1 LNAAAALIT
10 RDLKTVLRQGSS
22 AGTAL
27 GFFLAVVLL
36 MPIGLG
42 PDQALLARIAP
53 GALWVALL
61 MSVLL
66 AAERIFLSDYEDG
79 SLELLTMAETPFE
92 IVTLA
97 KAVVHWVTTG
107 LPLAA
112 IAPFLGFLLN
122 LPPEQVLPLTASMLI
137 GSLGISLLA
146 VLGAAI
152 TVGLRRGGPMLSL
165 IILPLYVPMLVFGVG
180 ASSPGT
186 AIGGAGA
193 ASLAILAALS
203 LAALVMV
210 PIAASAALRAHL
222 Q

>member
-1 LNAAAALIT
+1 MSAVSALIV

-22 AGTAL
+22 AGTAM

-36 MPIGLG
+36 LPIGLG

-53 GALWVALL
+53 GSLWIALL

-66 AAERIFLSDYEDG
+66 AAERIFQSDYEDG
-79 SLELLTMAETPFE
+79 SLELLTMGETPFE

-97 KAVVHWVTTG
+97 KALVHWLTTG
-107 LPLAA
+107 LPMAA
-112 IAPFLGFLLN
+112 MAPFLGFLLN
-122 LPPEQVLPLTASMLI
+122 IPPEQVLPLIMSMII

-165 IILPLYVPMLVFGVG
+165 IILPLYVPMLIFGVG
-180 ASSPGT
+180 ASSPVT
-186 AIGGAGA
+186 IQGAGA
-193 ASLAILAALS
+193 ASLAILGALS

-210 PIAASAALRAHL
+210 PIAASAALKAHL

>member
-1 LNAAAALIT
+1 MTAVTALIG

-22 AGTAL
+22 AGTAI

-36 MPIGLG
+36 LPIGLG

-66 AAERIFLSDYEDG
+66 AAERIFQSDYDDG
-79 SLELLTMAETPFE
+79 SLELLTMGETPLE

-97 KAVVHWVTTG
+97 KAFVHWLTTG

-112 IAPFLGFLLN
+112 VAPLLGFLLN
-122 LPPEQVLPLTASMLI
+122 IPPEQVLPLTVSMII
-137 GSLGISLLA
+137 GSLGISLFA

-165 IILPLYVPMLVFGVG
+165 IILPLYVPMLVFGVA
-180 ASSPGT
+180 ASSPATAMGGT
-186 AIGGAGA
+186 GA
-193 ASLAILAALS
+193 AALAILSALS

-210 PIAASAALRAHL
+210 PIAASAALKAHL

>member
-1 LNAAAALIT
+1 MSAVSALIV

-22 AGTAL
+22 AGTAI
-27 GFFLAVVLL
+27 GFFLAVVVLL
-36 MPIGLG
+36 PVGLG

-53 GALWVALL
+53 GSLWIALL

-66 AAERIFLSDYEDG
+66 AAERIFQSDYEDG
-79 SLELLTMAETPFE
+79 SLELLTMGETSFE

-97 KAVVHWVTTG
+97 KALVHWLTTG
-107 LPLAA
+107 LPMAA

-122 LPPEQVLPLTASMLI
+122 IPPDQVLPLTMSMII

-165 IILPLYVPMLVFGVG
+165 IILPLYVPMLIFGVG
-180 ASSPGT
+180 ASSPV
-186 AIGGAGA
+186 AIQGAGA
-193 ASLAILAALS
+193 ASLAILGALS

-210 PIAASAALRAHL
+210 PIAASAALKAHL

>member
-1 LNAAAALIT
+1 MSAVSALIV

-22 AGTAL
+22 AGTAM
-27 GFFLAVVLL
+27 GFFLAVVVLL
-36 MPIGLG
+36 PVGLG

-53 GALWVALL
+53 GSLWIALL

-66 AAERIFLSDYEDG
+66 AAERIFQSDYEDG
-79 SLELLTMAETPFE
+79 SLELLTMGETSFE

-97 KAVVHWVTTG
+97 KALVHWLTTG
-107 LPLAA
+107 LPMAA

-122 LPPEQVLPLTASMLI
+122 IPPDQVLPLTMSMII

-165 IILPLYVPMLVFGVG
+165 IILPLYVPMLIFGVG
-180 ASSPGT
+180 ASSPV
-186 AIGGAGA
+186 AIQGAGA
-193 ASLAILAALS
+193 ASLAILGALS

-210 PIAASAALRAHL
+210 PIAASAALKAHL

>member
-1 LNAAAALIT
+1 LRAVKALIS

-22 AGTAL
+22 AGTAM

-36 MPIGLG
+36 LPIGLG

-53 GALWVALL
+53 GSLWVALL

-66 AAERIFLSDYEDG
+66 AAERIFQSDFEDG
-79 SLELLTMAETPFE
+79 SLELLTMGETPFE

-97 KAVVHWVTTG
+97 KAVVHWLTTG
-107 LPLAA
+107 LPMAA

-122 LPPEQVLPLTASMLI
+122 IPPDQVLPLTVSMI
-137 GSLGISLLA
+137 VGSLGISLLA

-165 IILPLYVPMLVFGVG
+165 IILPLYVPMLIFGVG
-180 ASSPGT
+180 AST
-186 AIGGAGA
+186 MAGAGA
-193 ASLAILAALS
+193 ASLAILGALS

>member
-1 LNAAAALIT
+1 MSAVSALIV

-22 AGTAL
+22 AGTAM
-27 GFFLAVVLL
+27 GFFLAVVVLL
-36 MPIGLG
+36 PVGLG

-53 GALWVALL
+53 GSLWIALL

-66 AAERIFLSDYEDG
+66 AAERIFQSDYEDG
-79 SLELLTMAETPFE
+79 SLELLTMGETSFE

-97 KAVVHWVTTG
+97 KALVHWLTTG
-107 LPLAA
+107 LPMAA

-122 LPPEQVLPLTASMLI
+122 IPPEQVLPLTMSMII

-165 IILPLYVPMLVFGVG
+165 IILPLYVPMLIFGVG
-180 ASSPGT
+180 ASSPV
-186 AIGGAGA
+186 AIQGAGA
-193 ASLAILAALS
+193 ASLAILGALS

-210 PIAASAALRAHL
+210 PIAASAALKAHL

>member
-1 LNAAAALIT
+1 MNAVGALIE

-22 AGTAL
+22 AGTAI

-36 MPIGLG
+36 LPVGLG

-53 GALWVALL
+53 GGLWVALL

-66 AAERIFLSDYEDG
+66 AAERIFQSDYEDG
-79 SLELLTMAETPFE
+79 SLELLTMGATPFE
-92 IVTLA
+92 IVALA
-97 KAVVHWVTTG
+97 KALVHWLTTG

-112 IAPFLGFLLN
+112 IAPLLGFLLN
-122 LPPEQVLPLTASMLI
+122 LPPEQVLPLTVSMVI

-165 IILPLYVPMLVFGVG
+165 IILPLYVPMLVFGIG
-180 ASSPGT
+180 ASSPAT
-186 AIGGAGA
+186 TIGGTGA
-193 ASLAILAALS
+193 ASLAMLGALS

>member
-1 LNAAAALIT
+1 LSAVAALIV

-22 AGTAL
+22 AGTAM
-27 GFFLAVVLL
+27 GFFLAVVVLL
-36 MPIGLG
+36 PVGLG

-53 GALWVALL
+53 GSLWIALL

-66 AAERIFLSDYEDG
+66 AAERIFQSDYEDG
-79 SLELLTMAETPFE
+79 SLELLTMGETSFE

-97 KAVVHWVTTG
+97 KALVHWLTTG
-107 LPLAA
+107 LPMAA
-112 IAPFLGFLLN
+112 MAPFLGFLLN
-122 LPPEQVLPLTASMLI
+122 IPPEQVLPLTMSMII

-152 TVGLRRGGPMLSL
+152 TVGLQRGGPMLSL
-165 IILPLYVPMLVFGVG
+165 IILPLYVPMLIFGVG
-180 ASSPGT
+180 ASSPV
-186 AIGGAGA
+186 AIQGAGA
-193 ASLAILAALS
+193 ASLALLGALS

-210 PIAASAALRAHL
+210 PIAASAALKAHL

>member
-1 LNAAAALIT
+1 LSAVSALIA

-27 GFFLAVVLL
+27 GFFLAVVVLL
-36 MPIGLG
+36 PVGLG

-53 GALWVALL
+53 GSLWIALL

-66 AAERIFLSDYEDG
+66 AAERIFQSDYEDG
-79 SLELLTMAETPFE
+79 SLELLTMGETPFE

-97 KAVVHWVTTG
+97 KALVHWLTTG
-107 LPLAA
+107 LPMAA
-112 IAPFLGFLLN
+112 IAPLLGFLLN
-122 LPPEQVLPLTASMLI
+122 LPPEQVLPLTVSMII

-165 IILPLYVPMLVFGVG
+165 IILPLYVPMLIFGVG
-180 ASSPGT
+180 ASSPAT
-186 AIGGAGA
+186 IQGAAA
-193 ASLAILAALS
+193 ASLAILGALS

-210 PIAASAALRAHL
+210 PIAASAALKAHL

>member
-1 LNAAAALIT
+1 M
-10 RDLKTVLRQGSS
+10 
-22 AGTAL
+22 

-36 MPIGLG
+36 LPIGLG

-53 GALWVALL
+53 GSLWVALL

-66 AAERIFLSDYEDG
+66 AAERIFQSDFEDG
-79 SLELLTMAETPFE
+79 SLELLTMGETPFE

-97 KAVVHWVTTG
+97 KAVVHWLTTG
-107 LPLAA
+107 LPMAA

-122 LPPEQVLPLTASMLI
+122 IPPDQVLPLTVSMI
-137 GSLGISLLA
+137 VGSLGISLLA

-165 IILPLYVPMLVFGVG
+165 IILPLYVPMLIFGVG
-180 ASSPGT
+180 AST
-186 AIGGAGA
+186 MAGAGA
-193 ASLAILAALS
+193 ASLAILGALS

>member
-1 LNAAAALIT
+1 LNAVTALIG

-22 AGTAL
+22 AGTAV

-36 MPIGLG
+36 LPLGLG

-53 GALWVALL
+53 GSLWVALL

-66 AAERIFLSDYEDG
+66 AAEGIFQSDYEDG
-79 SLELLTMAETPFE
+79 SLELLTMGETSFE
-92 IVTLA
+92 IVALA
-97 KAVVHWVTTG
+97 KALVHWLTTG
-107 LPLAA
+107 LPLAVL
-112 IAPFLGFLLN
+112 APLLGFLLN
-122 LPPEQVLPLTASMLI
+122 LPPDQVLPLTASMII

-180 ASSPGT
+180 ASSPAT
-186 AIGGAGA
+186 AIGGATA
-193 ASLAILAALS
+193 ASLAILGALS

-210 PIAASAALRAHL
+210 PIAASAALKAHL

>member
-1 LNAAAALIT
+1 MNAVTALIG

-22 AGTAL
+22 AGTAV

-36 MPIGLG
+36 LPLGLG

-53 GALWVALL
+53 GSLWVALL

-66 AAERIFLSDYEDG
+66 AAEGIFQSDYEDG
-79 SLELLTMAETPFE
+79 SLELLTMGETSFE
-92 IVTLA
+92 IVALA
-97 KAVVHWVTTG
+97 KALVHWLTTG
-107 LPLAA
+107 LPLAVL
-112 IAPFLGFLLN
+112 APLLGFLLN
-122 LPPEQVLPLTASMLI
+122 LPPDQVLPLTASMII

-165 IILPLYVPMLVFGVG
+165 IILPLYVPMLVFGVS
-180 ASSPGT
+180 ASSPAT
-186 AIGGAGA
+186 AIGGETA
-193 ASLAILAALS
+193 ASLAILGALS

-210 PIAASAALRAHL
+210 PIAASAALKAHL

>member
-1 LNAAAALIT
+1 MRAVKALIS

-22 AGTAL
+22 AGTAM

-36 MPIGLG
+36 LPIGLG

-53 GALWVALL
+53 GSLWVALL

-66 AAERIFLSDYEDG
+66 AAERIFQSDFEDG
-79 SLELLTMAETPFE
+79 SLELLTMGETPFE

-97 KAVVHWVTTG
+97 KAVVHWLTTG
-107 LPLAA
+107 LPMAA

-122 LPPEQVLPLTASMLI
+122 IPPDQVLPLTVSMI
-137 GSLGISLLA
+137 VGSLGISLLA

-165 IILPLYVPMLVFGVG
+165 IILPLYVPMLIFGVG
-180 ASSPGT
+180 AST
-186 AIGGAGA
+186 MAGAGA
-193 ASLAILAALS
+193 ASLAILGALS

-210 PIAASAALRAHL
+210 PIAASAALKAHL

>member
-1 LNAAAALIT
+1 MRAVKALIS

-22 AGTAL
+22 AGTAM

-36 MPIGLG
+36 LPIGLG

-53 GALWVALL
+53 GSLWVALL

-66 AAERIFLSDYEDG
+66 AAERIFQSDFEDG
-79 SLELLTMAETPFE
+79 SLELLTMGETPFE

-97 KAVVHWVTTG
+97 KAVVHWLTTG
-107 LPLAA
+107 LPMAA

-122 LPPEQVLPLTASMLI
+122 IPPDQVLPLTVSMI
-137 GSLGISLLA
+137 VGSLGISLLA

-165 IILPLYVPMLVFGVG
+165 IILPLYVPMLIFGVG
-180 ASSPGT
+180 AST
-186 AIGGAGA
+186 MAGAGA
-193 ASLAILAALS
+193 ASLAILGALS